1 LGHKVHPYGF
11 RIGIIKPWLAK
22 WYADRDYATLLQ
34 EDMRIREL
42 VARQLSNASV
52 SQVEIERGINHVTVT
67 VHTAKPGIVIG
78 KGGANVEALRTNIG
92 KLTDKKVKLEIKEI
106 LQPELDGMLLAQNV
120 AGQLERRIAFR
131 KAIKQSI
138 QRTIK
143 AVAKGVKIQVSGRLG
158 GSEMSRTEW
167 DKEGRIP
174 LGTLRADIS
183 YGVVHA
189 HTTYGRIGVKAWV
202 YRGEQ
207 LGDRPGS
214 ARTEPRAPRRTAAA
228 TRTRSAG
235 RAATDGAPV
244 AAEDGA
250 TAATA
255 VVDEPMTAPQAAPA
269 PAAPETVE
277 PVAAAEE
284 APVAVA
290 EEPTESAA
298 EPVGAAAEPEA
309 AEAEPV
315 ADAAIAAEPE
325 AIAAEPEAPAEPKA
339 PAEPEAPAEPAAPAK
354 RSRAASSRSTSATPK
369 APRTRKSPAKKA
381 AAKPEAEPE
390 ATEKPASDTPDAGS
404 EEG

>member
-1 LGHKVHPYGF
+1 VGHKVHPYGF

-42 VARQLSNASV
+42 VARQLANASV

-143 AVAKGVKIQVSGRLG
+143 AGAKGVKIQVSGRLG

-214 ARTEPRAPRRTAAA
+214 ARTEPRASRRTATA
-228 TRTRSAG
+228 TRTRAAG
-235 RAATDGAPV
+235 RAATDGAPA
-244 AAEDGA
+244 AAEEAA

-255 VVDEPMTAPQAAPA
+255 VVDERVTAPQPTSEPAGAA
-269 PAAPETVE
+269 EVVE
-277 PVAAAEE
+277 PVAVADELAE
-284 APVAVA
+284 AP
-290 EEPTESAA
+290 AA
-298 EPVGAAAEPEA
+298 EPVVVAAAAEPEA
-309 AEAEPV
+309 TEAEPV
-315 ADAAIAAEPE
+315 AEPAVAAER
-325 AIAAEPEAPAEPKA
+325 EAPP
-339 PAEPEAPAEPAAPAK
+339 EPAAPAK
-354 RSRAASSRSTSATPK
+354 RASRAASSRATSATPK
-369 APRTRKSPAKKA
+369 KPRARKAPAKKA
-381 AAKPEAEPE
+381 AAKADAEPE
-390 ATEKPASDTPDAGS
+390 ATEKPASDAADAGS

>member
-1 LGHKVHPYGF
+1 MGHKVHPYGF

-42 VARQLSNASV
+42 VAKQLSNASV

-78 KGGANVEALRTNIG
+78 KGGANVEALRTNVG
-92 KLTDKKVKLEIKEI
+92 KLTNKKVKLEIKEI

-143 AVAKGVKIQVSGRLG
+143 AGAKGVKIQVSGRLG

-207 LGDRPGS
+207 LGERPGS
-214 ARTEPRAPRRTAAA
+214 ARTEPRAPRRAAA
-228 TRTRSAG
+228 GAPARARTGTRTTTS
-235 RAATDGAPV
+235 RAS
-244 AAEDGA
+244 
-250 TAATA
+250 AATA
-255 VVDEPMTAPQAAPA
+255 VEEPT
-269 PAAPETVE
+269 TVAEPTPPSE
-277 PVAAAEE
+277 PVAPQVGVTEQATAGESSAELQ
-284 APVAVA
+284 APNP
-290 EEPTESAA
+290 PTGATEDV
-298 EPVGAAAEPEA
+298 PAAAET
-309 AEAEPV
+309 
-315 ADAAIAAEPE
+315 
-325 AIAAEPEAPAEPKA
+325 APDTQP
-339 PAEPEAPAEPAAPAK
+339 PAAPAAEVGPADDAP
-354 RSRAASSRSTSATPK
+354 AA
-369 APRTRKSPAKKA
+369 
-381 AAKPEAEPE
+381 
-390 ATEKPASDTPDAGS
+390 EKPADKPA
-404 EEG
+404 EES

>member
-1 LGHKVHPYGF
+1 MGHKVHPYGF

-42 VARQLSNASV
+42 VAKQLSNASV

-78 KGGANVEALRTNIG
+78 KGGANVEALRTNVG
-92 KLTDKKVKLEIKEI
+92 KLTNKKVKLEIKEI

-143 AVAKGVKIQVSGRLG
+143 AGAKGVKIQVSGRLG

-207 LGDRPGS
+207 LGERPGS
-214 ARTEPRAPRRTAAA
+214 ARTEPRPPRRGTAPTRTRAARPTSSRPEEGAAPTATAVEEPAPKARAPRRTAKA
-228 TRTRSAG
+228 
-235 RAATDGAPV
+235 
-244 AAEDGA
+244 AAEP
-250 TAATA
+250 AAVEQE
-255 VVDEPMTAPQAAPA
+255 VVAEAPGEAAQASEAAPTADRTDA
-269 PAAPETVE
+269 PAAPT
-277 PVAAAEE
+277 
-284 APVAVA
+284 APD
-290 EEPTESAA
+290 T
-298 EPVGAAAEPEA
+298 
-309 AEAEPV
+309 
-315 ADAAIAAEPE
+315 
-325 AIAAEPEAPAEPKA
+325 
-339 PAEPEAPAEPAAPAK
+339 EPAAASAPEVGPAGD
-354 RSRAASSRSTSATPK
+354 
-369 APRTRKSPAKKA
+369 APA
-381 AAKPEAEPE
+381 AADASD
-390 ATEKPASDTPDAGS
+390 ASDAPASESSDKES
-404 EEG
+404 